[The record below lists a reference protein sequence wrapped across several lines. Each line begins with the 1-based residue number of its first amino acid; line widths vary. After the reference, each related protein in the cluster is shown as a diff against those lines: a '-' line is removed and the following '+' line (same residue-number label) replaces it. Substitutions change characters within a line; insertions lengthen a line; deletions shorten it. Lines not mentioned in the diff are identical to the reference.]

1 MLRTIYKIYNG
12 FCDYLNQNMYKQ
24 HWWKSIIVIYW
35 EQYYDSIPTMYENVI
50 VFLFFFTVHRNISKI
65 HDFRVCII
73 WKLNIFA
80 ILKKTKFHTFWFF
93 PHSWLITVFVTR
105 VTRRVPFVDQQ
116 LFTLPEHMSLSP
128 VVSGVRVTWPLVLC
142 VMFCRSLFVLLS
154 FFSGHCVVSP
164 SPIDEFD

>member
-1 MLRTIYKIYNG
+1 LWLSESEYVQTTLVKVNYSDLLGTILWFNSYNV
-12 FCDYLNQNMYKQ
+12 
-24 HWWKSIIVIYW
+24 WKCHRVS
-35 EQYYDSIPTMYENVI
+35 
-50 VFLFFFTVHRNISKI
+50 FFFTVHRNISKI